1 MRQTERGSGKSTALS
16 WFFVLLLAVAIYA
29 IIRGIASYWAN
40 SATAEPDRLPEWLL
54 WIYGV
59 DDWGMRLPWR
69 QPVMIAVILIGLLSI
84 GTALLIARKWSHH
97 GQEAETRALV
107 IGSCTL
113 FLPTLFGSLPALF
126 GLVAMMVTPFISA
139 GLVPVAA
146 QFLPPDMADWV
157 CKGTLGSWNGYEE
170 LHSSLTD
177 VAQPIVA
184 FGLAISVVGFIQVF
198 RAYKEKRL
206 QTQGLYATVRHP
218 QHLGIALWSFGLA
231 LAVSS
236 TAGYMMCF
244 TVIYFYGLLALR
256 EERLLSERFGTVYD
270 SYRTST
276 PFVIPFINIGLPLPG
291 SGAPR
296 VAALVAYY
304 AGGMALLC
312 TIMEAIGVTVFNF
325 V

>member
-1 MRQTERGSGKSTALS
+1 MQQTEKGSRGSTALS
-16 WFFVLLLAVAIYA
+16 WLVVLVLAMAIYA

-40 SATAEPDRLPEWLL
+40 WATAEPDRLPEWILR
-54 WIYGV
+54 IYGV
-59 DDWGMRLPWR
+59 DEWGMWLPWR
-69 QPVMIAVILIGLLSI
+69 QPVMIAVILIVLLSI
-84 GTALLIARKWSHH
+84 GIGLLIARKWSHH

-107 IGSCTL
+107 IGSSAL

-126 GLVAMMVTPFISA
+126 GLVAMMVTPFITA

-146 QFLPPDMADWV
+146 QFLPQDMANWV
-157 CKGTLGSWNGYEE
+157 CKGTLGSWDGYEE
-170 LHSSLTD
+170 LHRSLTAI
-177 VAQPIVA
+177 AQPIVA
-184 FGLAISVVGFIQVF
+184 LGLAISVVGFIQVF

-270 SYRTST
+270 SYRSST
-276 PFVIPFINIGLPLPG
+276 PFVIPFVNIGLPLPA

-296 VAALVAYY
+296 TAALIAYY
-304 AGGMALLC
+304 AGGMALVC
-312 TIMEAIGVTVFNF
+312 KIMGAIGVTILNF